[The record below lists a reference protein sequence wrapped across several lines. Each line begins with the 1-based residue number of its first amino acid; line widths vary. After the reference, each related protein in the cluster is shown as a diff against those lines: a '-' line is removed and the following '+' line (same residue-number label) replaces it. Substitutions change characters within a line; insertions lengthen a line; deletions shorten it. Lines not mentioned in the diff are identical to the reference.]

1 MANDSNSKGVSLA
14 KGPVAVIGL
23 ALLAYGVTGLILGGN
38 GFTAE
43 PVDGTVQGTRWLG
56 LEANGWSNLLFAGA
70 GALLLF
76 GAPLHWG
83 AKSLSLIVGLG
94 LGAASVISLVDGDD
108 AFGIFAANGLTKL
121 VWGIAA
127 AVLLVLAL
135 LPRVGRGKTETDEHE
150 RRARRETTREE
161 RRVRTDARE
170 PDSAR
175 FDRDPRAPDDRSE
188 VGSRVVAA
196 AAGTTPESLETT
208 RRQRENGE
216 PESDRPGQNGSMASA
231 SREAVREAHLASRT
245 MSAGSRSGP
254 SRRALANACSADGD
268 TTTVLPP
275 SR

>member
-56 LEANGWSNLLFAGA
+56 LETNGWSNLLFAGA

-83 AKSLSLIVGLG
+83 AKSLSMIVGLG

-135 LPRVGRGKTETDEHE
+135 LPRVGRGETDEHE
-150 RRARRETTREE
+150 RRAHRETTREE
-161 RRVRTDARE
+161 RQVRRDARE
-170 PDSAR
+170 PDSVR
-175 FDRDPRAPDDRSE
+175 FDRDSRARDDRSE
-188 VGSRVVAA
+188 VGSRAVAA
-196 AAGTTPESLETT
+196 AARTTPESRETT

-216 PESDRPGQNGSMASA
+216 P
-231 SREAVREAHLASRT
+231 
-245 MSAGSRSGP
+245 
-254 SRRALANACSADGD
+254 
-268 TTTVLPP
+268 
-275 SR
+275 